1 MSWEGTT
8 MPLKTSWFSKTLFI
22 KNVTRFWPVWAAYT
36 LIWLFIMPLNLQS
49 LISANTVYGQARDVI
64 EDLIKRHLIYR
75 YLDTGLDMAIIFG
88 ILAAMAVFSYLYAG
102 RSAGLIHMLPV
113 RREGLFV
120 TNYISGLSFLVL
132 PNVAVLLVSAVLL
145 GLNGFAVPGALW
157 SWFGVMTSMT
167 VLFYAF
173 GVFCAMFTGHILA
186 LPVFYGILNF
196 LAICLEE
203 LIELVLGRFIFG
215 MAPNRQLVLG
225 FLSPYYKY
233 DELITGTYDSQI
245 EGWGVIIG
253 YAAAGIV
260 LSVLALLIYR
270 KRHVETAGDIVA
282 VKPVKPVFKYGV
294 AFCFALVF
302 GLILYT
308 TFEDAGTA
316 KSIWLLLGCMLPSG
330 FVGYYAAEML
340 LKKSFRVIKS
350 GLRGWLVFSLVLVVL
365 TLTAKLDI
373 FGYERRVPK
382 AAEVKEAYVGMHAS
396 YYGNVAAR
404 YYNNRN
410 GVVSDG
416 PEDIRDIIRLHELIV
431 KNRAAIER
439 ANEREVLQNGSYASV
454 DILYLMNDGR
464 MMNRSYSIPVTDAL
478 LKQADSPAAAYDEL
492 LNSPENIQSRHF
504 PDGLT
509 MLNFGNC
516 IVNPNYPAPPEDMPG
531 YIILSQEEAYTLYK
545 AVIQDMREG
554 RIGKMHLYRNDEL
567 MDSLYTCTISFQLTG
582 DFSGWIGYSGADRM
596 PEYIDVTLT
605 LEKDSVHTIAALK
618 ELGVLDE
625 SLLATEKEAEEYY
638 YAQRKYIG

>member
-1 MSWEGTT
+1 
-8 MPLKTSWFSKTLFI
+8 MPLKTSWFSKTLFV
-22 KNVTRFWPVWAAYT
+22 KNVTRFWPVWTAYT
-36 LIWLFIMPLNLQS
+36 LIWLFMMPLNLLS
-49 LISANTVYGQARDVI
+49 LISAHTVYGQARDAV
-64 EDLIKRHLIYR
+64 EDIIRRKLTYSVF
-75 YLDTGLDMAIIFG
+75 DTGLNMAIIFG
-88 ILAAMAVFSYLYAG
+88 ILAVMAVFSYLYAG

-120 TNYISGLSFLVL
+120 TNYISGLSFLVI
-132 PNVAVLLVSAVLL
+132 PNLVILFISAILLR
-145 GLNGFAVPGALW
+145 LNGFAVSQALW

-167 VLFYAF
+167 VLFYSF

-196 LAICLEE
+196 LAVSLEE

-215 MAPNRQLVLG
+215 MAANRQLTLG
-225 FLSPYYKY
+225 FLSPYYMY
-233 DELITGTYDSQI
+233 DELGAAAHDNQI
-245 EGWGVIIG
+245 EGWGVILG

-260 LSVLALLIYR
+260 LSALALLIYR

-282 VKPVKPVFKYGV
+282 VKPVKPIFKYGV

-308 TFEDAGTA
+308 TLEDTGAA

-373 FGYERRVPK
+373 FGYERRVPE
-382 AAEVKEAYVGMHAS
+382 AAQVKEAYAGMHAS
-396 YYGNVAAR
+396 YYGREIAR
-404 YYNNRN
+404 HYNNRN

-431 KNRAAIER
+431 KNKAAIEKS
-439 ANEREVLQNGSYASV
+439 NDPEVLQNGSYASV
-454 DILYLMNDGR
+454 DILYLLSDGKVV
-464 MMNRSYSIPVTDAL
+464 NRSYSIPVTDAL
-478 LKQADSPAAAYDEL
+478 LEQPDSPAAAYEEL
-492 LNSPENIQSRHF
+492 LNSPENIQNRHF

-516 IVNPNYPAPPEDMPG
+516 IVNPNYPAAPEDMPG
-531 YIILSQEEAYTLYK
+531 YITLSQEEAYTLYK
-545 AVIQDMREG
+545 AVIRDMQEG
-554 RIGKMHLYRNDEL
+554 RIGKMYLYRNDAVT
-567 MDSLYTCTISFQLTG
+567 DSLYTYTISFQLTG
-582 DFSGWIGYSGADRM
+582 DFPEWTGYDGADWM

-618 ELGVLDE
+618 DLGVLDE
-625 SLLATEKEAEEYY
+625 SRLATEKEAEEYY
-638 YAQRKYIG
+638 YASRKNIDSPA